1 MGSVREE
8 RILRMGYIRQ
18 VGSWGDPET
27 PQGDGRAMSPGGL
40 GPGSGP
46 GGGRVT
52 WALGSLSSRGEAAGG
67 GAEDSRPSRG
77 GREQLGTAHATA
89 EASDP
94 TRQNARPQ
102 ERLKGGEDF
111 ASTSP
116 VSYLPSPEEK
126 PPGKGMIR
134 LPGPGRHGDFRAR
147 STPGDT
153 PRSRLSG

>member
-1 MGSVREE
+1 
-8 RILRMGYIRQ
+8 
-18 VGSWGDPET
+18 
-27 PQGDGRAMSPGGL
+27 MSPGGL

-52 WALGSLSSRGEAAGG
+52 PWTRTPGHWGLCPLGVKQAVPTAGG
-67 GAEDSRPSRG
+67 GAEGSRPSRG